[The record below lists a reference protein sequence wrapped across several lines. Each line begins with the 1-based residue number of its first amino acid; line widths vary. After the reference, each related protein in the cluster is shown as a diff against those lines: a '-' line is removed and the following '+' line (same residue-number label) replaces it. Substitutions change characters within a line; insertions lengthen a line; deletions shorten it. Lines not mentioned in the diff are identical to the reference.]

1 MLACS
6 HQIAVGTKSGQIL
19 MYDLPS
25 STLIETIEAHT
36 ATIWSMHVRA
46 DGEALVTG
54 SADKDVKFWK
64 FEHRDATDGSV
75 SAKMV
80 VLTLLLNIVLGSK
93 WKTFIATPHT
103 YTEDDG

>member
-1 MLACS
+1 
-6 HQIAVGTKSGQIL
+6 
-19 MYDLPS
+19 
-25 STLIETIEAHT
+25 
-36 ATIWSMHVRA
+36 MHVRA

-75 SAKMV
+75 SAEMV
-80 VLTLLLNIVLGSK
+80 VLTLLPTNVLGSE

-103 YTEDDG
+103 YIEDDGRCVICPIQPQQQTIGSGSP

>member
-1 MLACS
+1 
-6 HQIAVGTKSGQIL
+6 
-19 MYDLPS
+19 
-25 STLIETIEAHT
+25 
-36 ATIWSMHVRA
+36 MHVRA

-64 FEHRDATDGSV
+64 FEHRDATDESV

-80 VLTLLLNIVLGSK
+80 VLTLAITYIVIGSK

-103 YTEDDG
+103 YIEDDGRCVICPIQPQ